1 MSLGQADTVMSQG
14 VDRALFLWLL
24 LTSLFGVLAGMPWT
38 VAVLGDSA
46 TVLRSA
52 FKRSGVAVPSLW
64 IGNLMSA
71 LVFAGA
77 HLPQVAAGGLILLV
91 PVVVF
96 STSAGMVMGSLF
108 MRFGLASAIVGHF
121 TADLMVYVVPR
132 MVAGAT

>member
-1 MSLGQADTVMSQG
+1 
-14 VDRALFLWLL
+14 
-24 LTSLFGVLAGMPWT
+24 
-38 VAVLGDSA
+38 
-46 TVLRSA
+46 
-52 FKRSGVAVPSLW
+52 
-64 IGNLMSA
+64 MSA